1 MLSNLFFHLQK
12 AVKNE
17 VLENCW
23 ENKKKKGILHAGH
36 LAQYTARG

>member
-23 ENKKKKGILHAGH
+23 ENKKKKKEFYM
-36 LAQYTARG
+36 QDT